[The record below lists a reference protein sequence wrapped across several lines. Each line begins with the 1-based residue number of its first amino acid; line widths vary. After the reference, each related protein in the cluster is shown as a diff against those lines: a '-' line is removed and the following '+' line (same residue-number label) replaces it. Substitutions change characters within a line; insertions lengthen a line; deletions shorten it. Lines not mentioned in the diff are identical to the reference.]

1 MGPLRVIETAVIV
14 VGGVNGL
21 SVGAEKAWDYAGAH
35 NLGRMFIVNQMDR
48 EHANFEK
55 VTTQLREKYGSSVVP
70 ILLPLG
76 QGASFRGVVNI
87 KPMRFVI

>member
-21 SVGAEKAWDYAGAH
+21 NVGAEKAWDYAGEH
-35 NLGRMFIVNQMDR
+35 KLGRMFVVNQMDR

-55 VTTQLREKYGSSVVP
+55 VTAELREKYDLHMRVERFISDENGVP
-70 ILLPLG
+70 DKDQAFI
-76 QGASFRGVVNI
+76 R
-87 KPMRFVI
+87 K